1 MIRSTAA
8 QFNDFIDGFIWQDM
22 KDELDIWLNGV
33 RDGLEDTEADEK
45 DLYRNQGRA
54 DAIRYFKSLP
64 LVMRDGL
71 LEDQE
76 RDIDDEK
83 ENYDE

>member
-1 MIRSTAA
+1 MIRSTVA
-8 QFNDFIDGFIWQDM
+8 QLNDFIEGFIWQDM
-22 KDELDIWLNGV
+22 MDELEIWLNGV
-33 RDGLEDTEADEK
+33 RDGLEDVEADEK
-45 DLYRNQGRA
+45 DLFRNQGRA
-54 DAIRYFKSLP
+54 DAIRYVLSLP